1 MKKLM
6 LLFLLLY
13 PSFLFSQ
20 TLGNKAQ
27 AYKDVVM
34 KYAYNHLTPMQI
46 KVLEQDYCGPE
57 CYTTYVGGE
66 FVPWDKKSSDKIIL
80 GEIGTVVHEST
91 HGFTHGNNERYVVS
105 ETSFIEIEET
115 DIVKS
120 NLIVDDMIKRNPKV
134 KDMFRFDTYVNTTRN
149 MSSSVYGI
157 YGLMNE
163 YCAYYNG
170 TSTSFILFEVFKEKH
185 SDNEAEEVLFRQ
197 IENKLALSMM
207 SSVTAFYE
215 FNSFIGAYLLYVE
228 KNEGQVYK
236 DIINN
241 TALVTAYSTVT
252 TNFNSIAQ
260 EIHNYFPEHQ
270 IRHERFFGDH
280 GYSISTMGSNE
291 NLLVAQE
298 IFQDYIDVLNRFNN
312 SNLILTKK

>member
-1 MKKLM
+1 MKKSM
-6 LLFLLLY
+6 LLVLLLF

-20 TLGNKAQ
+20 TLGNKSQ
-27 AYKDVVM
+27 DYKDIVM
-34 KYAYNHLTPMQI
+34 KHAYNHLTPMQI

-66 FVPWDKKSSDKIIL
+66 LAPWDKKSSDKIIL
-80 GEIGTVVHEST
+80 AEIGTVVHEST
-91 HGFTHGNNERYVVS
+91 HGFTHGIKERYVVS

-149 MSSSVYGI
+149 MSSSVDGI

-170 TSTSFILFEVFKEKH
+170 TLTSFILFEVFKEKK
-185 SDNEAEEVLFRQ
+185 SDNESEEILFRD
-197 IENKLALSMM
+197 IEDKLALSMM

-215 FNSFIGAYLLYVE
+215 FNSFIGAYLMYVE
-228 KNEGQVYK
+228 ENHEQVYK

-252 TNFNSIAQ
+252 TNFNSLTQ

-270 IRHERFFGDH
+270 IRHESFFGDG
-280 GYSISTMGSNE
+280 GYSFFSMGSNE